1 MNIFV
6 FLLILFSILLEI
18 IFFELLLKKE
28 FVLLLFGDKVKVFE
42 LDIFK
47 FSFELFFEFELL
59 LEDNNLLTFILTID
73 KSSSGLKNNVKN
85 IKKKYFTEYYYL
97 LFYF

>member
-59 LEDNNLLTFILTID
+59 LEDNNLLTLILTIE
-73 KSSSGLKNNVKN
+73 KSSSGLNKFKN
-85 IKKKYFTEYYYL
+85 ILYKNYFTNYYYL
-97 LFYF
+97 QFYV